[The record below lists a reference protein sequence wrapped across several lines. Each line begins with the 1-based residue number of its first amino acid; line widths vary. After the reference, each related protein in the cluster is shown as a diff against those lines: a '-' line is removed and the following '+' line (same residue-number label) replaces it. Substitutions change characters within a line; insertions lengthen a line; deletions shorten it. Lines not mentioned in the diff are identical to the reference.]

1 MACSSAPNACCNSR
15 LSPPD
20 EALNWEKEHWR
31 LERRRLKRLAVT
43 PEEIGLCGCWQVIAV
58 RRERQPL
65 APCTEPPSDEIGYYA
80 TSVAERELTD
90 AELLDVIRGHW
101 SAIENGVHH
110 RRDVSF
116 GEDACRVAQRSA
128 AHALT
133 TLRNLAIGLYE
144 LERSRNRVE
153 AIGLKSW
160 SRRMTVTAALKL
172 LRS

>member
-1 MACSSAPNACCNSR
+1 VACWSAPSACCNSR

-20 EALNWEKEHWR
+20 EAVNWEKDHWR

-43 PEEIGLCGCWQVIAV
+43 PEDIGLCGCWQVVAV
-58 RRERQPL
+58 RRERQFL
-65 APCTEPPSDEIGYYA
+65 APCTEPPSDEVGYYA
-80 TSVAERELTD
+80 TSVADRELTD
-90 AELLDVIRGHW
+90 DELLDVIRGHW

-128 AHALT
+128 AHALA

-144 LERSRNRVE
+144 IQCSRDRVN
-153 AIGLKSW
+153 ATGLKSW
-160 SRRMTVTAALKL
+160 SRRMTVTAALEL